1 MLVKY
6 WMQKNVVTIDVN
18 DSMQDA
24 IDLMKNTGAPLLP
37 VLEEGEFVGL
47 ITDSALKRAAAL
59 DSVALKVFN
68 REDLN
73 RRVKV
78 REIRIKDA
86 VTIPPDWLL
95 DEAAALL
102 IKKKISG
109 APVVN
114 SHGRIL
120 GTISQIDLFHAM
132 VAFSGYDLHGVEL
145 GFQLEDRIGSIGEVT
160 DVIRSY
166 RAGVRNIVTSYDK
179 VPPHYR
185 YVYIRVYGYDPGIIP
200 SLIKDLRE
208 KFILLYMVDYLEN
221 ERKEFIPRDSG
232 S

>member
-6 WMQKNVVTIDVN
+6 WMQKKVVTIDVN
-18 DSMQDA
+18 DSLQDA

-47 ITDSALKRAAAL
+47 ITDSTLKRAAAL
-59 DSVALKVFN
+59 DSVALKVFS
-68 REDLN
+68 REDVN

-78 REIRIKDA
+78 REIMIKDA

-95 DEAAALL
+95 DETAALL

-109 APVVN
+109 APVVD
-114 SHGRIL
+114 SQGRIL

-132 VAFSGYDLHGVEL
+132 VACSGYDLHGIEL
-145 GFQLEDRIGSIGEVT
+145 GFQLEDRLGSIGQVT
-160 DVIRSY
+160 DVIRRY
-166 RAGVRNIVTSYDK
+166 GAGVRNIVTSYDK
-179 VPPHYR
+179 VPPNYR
-185 YVYIRVYGYDPGIIP
+185 YVYIRVYGYDPQIIP
-200 SLIKDLRE
+200 NLIKELRE
-208 KFILLYMVDYLEN
+208 KFILLYMVDYREN